1 MLSGGTSTRFG
12 QEKGLV
18 TLDGE
23 PMVRLVTRTMQ
34 SLTDEVVVAVARGR
48 SPDYHRLL
56 GNGVIVVEDEQDGG
70 GPLLGL
76 TTALR
81 GASGEYVIVSPCDT
95 PLLKPEMCKIV
106 INRGKGKDGA
116 VPRVRGYLEPL
127 HASYRR
133 KTCLD
138 AFERSLS
145 DGMRRPKDAYRLL
158 ELAIVEEADIR
169 VHDPTLES
177 FMNINT
183 REDLFRIAN
192 RQSCHR

>member
-1 MLSGGTSTRFG
+1 
-12 QEKGLV
+12 LV
-18 TLDGE
+18 ALDDE
-23 PMVRLVTRTMQ
+23 PMVRLVVRTMR

-56 GNGVIVVEDEQDGG
+56 GNDVIVVEDELKGG

-95 PLLKPEMCKIV
+95 PLLRPEMCRAV
-106 INRGKGKDGA
+106 VNHGRGRDGA
-116 VPRVRGYLEPL
+116 VPRIRGYLEPL

-138 AFERSLS
+138 AFERTLA

-158 ELAIVEEADIR
+158 ELTVVEEAEIR
-169 VHDPTLES
+169 RHDPALES

-183 REDLFRIAN
+183 REDLSRIAN
-192 RQSCHR
+192 RQSPRR